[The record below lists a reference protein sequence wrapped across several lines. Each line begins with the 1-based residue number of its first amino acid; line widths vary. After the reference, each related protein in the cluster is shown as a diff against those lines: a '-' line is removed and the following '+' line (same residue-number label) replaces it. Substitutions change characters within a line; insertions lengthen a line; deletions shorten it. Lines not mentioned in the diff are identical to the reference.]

1 MKKRIFVLGG
11 AGNMA
16 SEGTRDLLK
25 APDIG
30 EVAIGEVNLE
40 AAHRLAGE
48 LNDPRVKVIP
58 VDVTDHADAVQK
70 IQGYDVL
77 MNGLYF
83 GLFDHALTVACQAK
97 VDYADLIS
105 EPTPEQYHQA
115 KEAGIT
121 AISGLGLTP
130 GLSNV
135 LARHGANHLDQTEEI
150 HIHGV
155 SFRTS
160 APSQGLLDTILWELA
175 TPCPTRQYYFRGRFV
190 PAAPFE
196 GSKVVRFGD
205 PVGEQVVYYV
215 PHTETG
221 SLPRHIRGVQYVS
234 VRGTWRPRLMEDVRI
249 LNQYGLLDNDTVTV
263 GNRQV
268 RVRDFVRDRIWQT
281 QGGKVDADLWTF
293 FLNVEVIGRLGQE
306 TRRYIY
312 DVTHPATWGERATA
326 KMTGINASVGVILL
340 ARHGRTKV
348 GLLDPEEYYDP
359 GEFLA
364 ELAIRRDIKVMER
377 LA

>member
-1 MKKRIFVLGG
+1 MGKRIFVLGG

-16 SEGTRDLLK
+16 SECTRDLLRS
-25 APDIG
+25 PDIS
-30 EVAIGEVNLE
+30 EVVIGEANLP
-40 AAHRLAGE
+40 AAHRLATA
-48 LNDPRVKVIP
+48 LNDPRVTVVP
-58 VDVTDHADAVQK
+58 VDVTDHADTAQK
-70 IQGYDVL
+70 VQGYDVL

-83 GLFDHALTVACQAK
+83 GLFEHALAVACQAR
-97 VDYADLIS
+97 VNYADLIS
-105 EPTPEQYHQA
+105 EPTAEQYRQV

-150 HIHGV
+150 HIYWV
-155 SFRTS
+155 SFRTI

-175 TPCPTRQYYFRGRFV
+175 TPCATRQYYLHGRLV

-215 PHTETG
+215 PHTETVT
-221 SLPRHIRGVQYVS
+221 LPRHIPGVQYVS

-249 LNQYGLLDNDTVTV
+249 LNKYGLLDDDLATV
-263 GNRQV
+263 GDQQI

-281 QGGKVDADLWTF
+281 QGGKVDADLWAF
-293 FLNVEVIGRLGQE
+293 FLNVQVTGRQGQQIV
-306 TRRYIY
+306 TYVY

-326 KMTGINASVGVILL
+326 KMTGINASVGAILL
-340 ARHGRTKV
+340 ARHGRTKT

-359 GEFLA
+359 AEFLA
-364 ELAIRRDIKVMER
+364 ELATRRDIKVTEMVR
-377 LA
+377 